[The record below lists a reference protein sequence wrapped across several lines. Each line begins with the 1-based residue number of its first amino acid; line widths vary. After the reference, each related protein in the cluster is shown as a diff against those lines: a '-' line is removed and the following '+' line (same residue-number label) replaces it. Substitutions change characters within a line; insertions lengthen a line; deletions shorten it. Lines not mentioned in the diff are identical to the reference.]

1 MNNSLDKFLELAG
14 FNQQTVSHRERLITS
29 FGGFCGILG
38 VVFISTIM
46 LDAKGAAMIIASM
59 GASAVLLFA
68 VPHSALA
75 QPWNVVGGH
84 LVSALIGISCARY
97 IPDILFAAA
106 ISVGFAIAAMHY
118 MHCIHP
124 PGGATALTAVI
135 GGPAIHSMD
144 YAYAFQPVLINA
156 LVIVT
161 IAVVF
166 NALFD
171 YLRYPAL
178 SDRSGA
184 KETEHDDHNP
194 PIAHA
199 DLVYALSQVDTL
211 VTVSEEDLLKIYELA
226 TGKAVHDR
234 QQDQS

>member
-1 MNNSLDKFLELAG
+1 MKYSLDKFLELAG
-14 FNQQTVSHRERLITS
+14 FNQQTVSNRERLITS

-38 VVFISTIM
+38 VVFISDIV

-84 LVSALIGISCARY
+84 LVSALIGISCARF
-97 IPDILFAAA
+97 IPDILLAAA
-106 ISVGFAIAAMHY
+106 ISVGFAIVAMHY
-118 MHCIHP
+118 LRCIHP

-135 GGPAIHSMD
+135 GGPAVHSMGYT
-144 YAYAFQPVLINA
+144 YALQPVLINA

-171 YLRYPAL
+171 YFRYPAL
-178 SDRSGA
+178 NDKSGT
-184 KETEHDDHNP
+184 KETGPDDHYP
-194 PIAHA
+194 PVAHA
-199 DLVYALSQVDTL
+199 DLVYALSQIDTL
-211 VTVSEEDLLKIYELA
+211 VTASEEDLLKIYELA
-226 TGKAVHDR
+226 TGKAR
-234 QQDQS
+234 PGNSQN